1 MMNPELAMDLNAEVD
16 HQRHTMFAP
25 SGVLH

>member
-16 HQRHTMFAP
+16 HQRHTIFTL
-25 SGVLH
+25 SGVLR

>member
-16 HQRHTMFAP
+16 HQRHTMFAL